1 MLISTHRSPLAV
13 VSLPLAGLGLLLSL
27 TGCQPAEPVEPDYA
41 SSLPEGAFGL
51 RQITDPAERPSLRTA
66 ARQMNEPGFRE
77 ALDRSLVWFDAPS
90 SRRFYPSGPISHGHA
105 QVSLYA
111 MREIAVE
118 PAAAVREQRL
128 EQDFDVW
135 QTVGWDGSGDVLF
148 TAYHSPIFDA
158 SLTPTPRFRYP
169 IYTRPADLVTDP
181 NTGVVYGRATP
192 AGSVEPFQQYP
203 TRADLAASGELNGLE
218 LAYLSSALDAY
229 LIQLNGSAKLTLTDG
244 STMHVGYAGTNGR
257 PYTSVAQALI
267 ADGHL
272 AEGEANL
279 PNLRRLDDGLLAEYI
294 NRNERFVFLQPYQGD
309 NWPAGSMG
317 FRVTPMRSLATDKA
331 IFPRGSA
338 VLVDT
343 SFPTPGG
350 GTRPFGQLM
359 LDQDTGGAIR
369 AAGRADIYTGIG
381 DDAED
386 LAGRQKTD
394 GTFYYLL
401 LTPDAARRWHRQMTA
416 QPQASAR

>member
-1 MLISTHRSPLAV
+1 
-13 VSLPLAGLGLLLSL
+13 
-27 TGCQPAEPVEPDYA
+27 
-41 SSLPEGAFGL
+41 
-51 RQITDPAERPSLRTA
+51 A
-66 ARQMNEPGFRE
+66 A
-77 ALDRSLVWFDAPS
+77 
-90 SRRFYPSGPISHGHA
+90 
-105 QVSLYA
+105 
-111 MREIAVE
+111 E